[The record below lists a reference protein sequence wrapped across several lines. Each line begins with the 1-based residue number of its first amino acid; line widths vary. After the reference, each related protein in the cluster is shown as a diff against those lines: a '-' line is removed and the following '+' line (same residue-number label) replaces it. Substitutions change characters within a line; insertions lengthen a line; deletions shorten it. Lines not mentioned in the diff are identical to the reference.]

1 MKYFSQVLSLSLFY
15 KFINNHLFLWFL
27 MYKFTYLFWI
37 AYLFTHSFVYQF
49 IYSCT
54 DLLIYLFMHRF
65 IYLFINL
72 FIYLFIYT
80 YIYLL
85 TYLFIYLFIHIFICS
100 ISQLVIYHFFRCC
113 LPRYLFSKPYIIENN
128 VKHLYSRMLF
138 FMIFYNTNIIFII
151 APITYKIVLHRHK
164 LFYSLLIST
173 I

>member
-1 MKYFSQVLSLSLFY
+1 
-15 KFINNHLFLWFL
+15 
-27 MYKFTYLFWI
+27 MYKFTYLF
-37 AYLFTHSFVYQF
+37 LNCLL
-49 IYSCT
+49 IYSFIC
-54 DLLIYLFMHRF
+54 LLIYLLMHR
-65 IYLFINL
+65 

-100 ISQLVIYHFFRCC
+100 ISQLVSYHFFRSC
-113 LPRYLFSKPYIIENN
+113 LPRYLFSKLYIIENN

-173 I
+173 MLCYVILF